1 MNTRELISEEDAIG
15 IIATAFNE
23 DAADINANTQ
33 KDELD
38 GWDSMGILLLM
49 AEFDEQFGL
58 TISEDK
64 LEALV
69 SINDIF
75 ELLKSADILG

>member
-1 MNTRELISEEDAIG
+1 MNTRELISEEDAIE

-23 DAADINANTQ
+23 DVADITANTQ

-69 SINDIF
+69 SVNDIF